1 MVKYAQLELGGL
13 LICLK
18 DVHLSSSLFF
28 PVVCILIYLT
38 LQMTANGC
46 LWTSTK

>member
-28 PVVCILIYLT
+28 SCRMYFNLSNF
-38 LQMTANGC
+38 ANDSER
-46 LWTSTK
+46 LFVDFY